1 MRWPNLETFPLNVG
15 SFMYVLCV
23 SVVSLPS
30 STLTQLYGQARRRTL
45 LSAVEPLLL
54 EQVATKIRSLEV
66 PLLVFFCMAHE
77 KNLPFF
83 SSLSVPCALLLT
95 AISYP
100 EAPTQ
105 LLVPFPCENQNILMS
120 SPPRATK

>member
-1 MRWPNLETFPLNVG
+1 MRWPDRETFPLNVS

-23 SVVSLPS
+23 SVVGLPS
-30 STLTQLYGQARRRTL
+30 STLAQLHGQARRRTL
-45 LSAVEPLLL
+45 LSVVEPLLL

-83 SSLSVPCALLLT
+83 SSLSVPSALLLT
-95 AISYP
+95 AISYL

-105 LLVPFPCENQNILMS
+105 LLVPL
-120 SPPRATK
+120 